1 MKEQIAD
8 NQLIFPE
15 PHLQGY
21 NGPVIKD
28 TARGFNQWKNNRYLT
43 S

>member
-28 TARGFNQWKNNRYLT
+28 TPRGFNQWTNNRYLT